1 MRFAKVAV
9 ALLTSGLVLAG
20 CSQTGINEIQQWMS
34 AEEKKM
40 KGKVEAVSE
49 PKPFKAFKY
58 EAEKEVDPF
67 NASKVTALVDAAKK
81 NPRGASGIRI
91 DETRPRQVLEA
102 FPLENLKMVGVLQQK
117 GGSFGLI
124 NADKNLYRVKVGEY
138 MGQNH
143 GLITKINE
151 SEITVR
157 EVVSD
162 ATGELIER
170 ISTMQLQEVRT

>member
-162 ATGELIER
+162 ATGELVER
-170 ISTMQLQEVRT
+170 ISTMQLQEVRK